1 MKKIGILLKDTN
13 NKMIIYNNIINY
25 LSNYD
30 ILLIGIIIN
39 DNYDFN
45 KIREL
50 INLCDG
56 FILIGSNNNKINNV
70 IKYLYDIDKPTLAI
84 GLGMQEMVRAFN
96 GTVELLDNNLHK
108 NNNKYSHKINI
119 KKDSIL
125 ENIIGKNKIYVNSNH
140 TFYVKETI
148 FTVSSYS
155 DDFII
160 ESIED
165 KNKIFF
171 VGVQW
176 NPEFLEKDINSKLL
190 FNYFIDRC

>member
-96 GTVELLDNNLHK
+96 GTVELLDNNLQ
-108 NNNKYSHKINI
+108 
-119 KKDSIL
+119 
-125 ENIIGKNKIYVNSNH
+125 NKIYVNSNH